1 MSLSVINENES
12 DQALYENAPEGVSC
26 KGASTVGEEVV
37 LYANV
42 AQPDGPISDPSG
54 GKPNGL
60 EWAVNVP
67 HKIFS
72 GVEYAV
78 ADMKSKKGNKSKQ
91 LMDNVKYSHN
101 NTKSTNRL
109 KKEKIKGMDL
119 GNTYLLGD

>member
-26 KGASTVGEEVV
+26 KGASTVGEEVA
-37 LYANV
+37 LYANL

-60 EWAVNVP
+60 ESTVNVP
-67 HKIFS
+67 HKVFS

-78 ADMKSKKGNKSKQ
+78 ADMKSICSIKNSLLKVIHFTHFLDIKK
-91 LMDNVKYSHN
+91 L
-101 NTKSTNRL
+101 R
-109 KKEKIKGMDL
+109 
-119 GNTYLLGD
+119 